1 VTEHLTRRR
10 LEEMVGGATAAEDAV
25 ALAHLAACEACAS
38 RKRVLESSRALFLE
52 QHPAD
57 QFARAVLARAQRPDP
72 GEHGLVGRARLHAIA
87 IGSGLAAV
95 AAIAAAALWLLA
107 PAPSSFAPAALDGH
121 TIRFKG
127 GAAIEVHVKRGERV
141 FPLHD
146 GDALAPG
153 DQLGFV
159 YTLAQPGYVVL
170 FGIDDTGAI
179 TRYFPAAGVDAVQL
193 AAAGRAQLP
202 VGIELDQ
209 HRGTERIVA
218 LFSAHQLDDAV
229 ARSALAAA
237 FERARRSEQDL
248 SAMPRVELA
257 ADQASVWFRKP

>member
-10 LEEMVGGATAAEDAV
+10 LEEMVGGATAPEGAA
-25 ALAHLAACEACAS
+25 ALAHLAVCEACAS
-38 RKRVLESSRALFLE
+38 RKRVLESSRALFLQ

-57 QFARAVLARAQRPDP
+57 QFARAVLARGQRPDP
-72 GEHGLVGRARLHAIA
+72 GERGFVGRARLRTIA

-95 AAIAAAALWLLA
+95 AAMAAALWLLA
-107 PAPSSFAPAALDGH
+107 PAPSSFAPAALDGR

-127 GAAIEVHVKRGERV
+127 GAALEVHVKRGERV

-159 YTLAQPGYVVL
+159 YTLAQPGYVVV

-179 TRYFPAAGVDAVQL
+179 TRYFPAAGAGAAHL

-218 LFSAHQLDDAV
+218 LFSDRQIDDAS
-229 ARSALAAA
+229 ARGALTAA
-237 FERARRSEQDL
+237 FERARRSERDL
-248 SAMPRVELA
+248 SAMPRVELVV
-257 ADQASVWFRKP
+257 DQASVWFRKP